1 MAELTQQPLEQI
13 IPAQARQR
21 FTAPLQQAWTLPP
34 DAYLDDRVFD
44 AEVAEIFSKDWLCV
58 ARAEQLPNPGDYIC
72 VDLIKQPIVITRDM
86 HGELHAMSTIC
97 LHRAMPVVTGS
108 GNGTRFVCPYHHWT
122 YELDGGLRSAPMM
135 DGVEGFEPSSC
146 SLPRLALEQWHG
158 FVFVNM
164 NSNAE
169 PLAPQLKGLEALTKD
184 YEFENLEV
192 VETIEFDSPWNWKI
206 LVENFMEAYH
216 HIGPHQQTF
225 EPVYP
230 ARQSSIPDNGG
241 APWSYLHM
249 PGIPHTEGQ
258 ISSFPNLP
266 DERRDDLFAAVVF
279 PTFLF
284 AASNETGAWYQL
296 QPKGPDKMHLR
307 IHALAH
313 KDLTPHLDAASR
325 EALRAGLTHIHTE
338 DITVN
343 EGPWRGLQAPMTRQG
358 RLSLYEKSIWQLNQY
373 WAGRLGF

>member
-1 MAELTQQPLEQI
+1 MAEMEQI
-13 IPAQARQR
+13 ISAQSRQR
-21 FTAPLQQAWTLPP
+21 VTAPLEQAWTLPP
-34 DAYLDDRVFD
+34 AAYLDGGIFER
-44 AEVAEIFSKDWLCV
+44 EVSEIFGKDWLCV
-58 ARAEQLPNPGDYIC
+58 ARTDQLPNPGDYVC
-72 VDLIKQPIVITRDM
+72 VDLIKQPIVVARDM
-86 HGELHAMSTIC
+86 QGELHAMSTIC
-97 LHRAMPVVTGS
+97 LHRAMPVVTEA

-122 YELDGGLRSAPMM
+122 YELNGQLRSAPMM
-135 DGVEGFEPSSC
+135 EGVQDFEPGDC
-146 SLPRLALEQWHG
+146 SLPKLALEEWHG

-164 NSNAE
+164 DANAQ
-169 PLAPQLKGLEALTKD
+169 PLAPQLAGLEALTED

-216 HIGPHQQTF
+216 HIGPHQHTF

-230 ARQSSIPDNGG
+230 ARQSSIPDNDG

-249 PGIPHTEGQ
+249 PGVPHSEGQ

-266 DERRDDLFAAVVF
+266 DHRRDDLFAAAVF

-284 AASNETGAWYQL
+284 AASNQTGAWYQL
-296 QPKGPDKMHLR
+296 EPRGPGEMRLR
-307 IHALAH
+307 IHALVH
-313 KDLTPHLDAASR
+313 KDIAPHMDAAAR
-325 EALRAGLTHIHTE
+325 DELRGGLMHIHME

-343 EGPWRGLQAPMTRQG
+343 EGPWQGLQAPMTSQG

-373 WAGRLGF
+373 WARRLGL